1 MKYIRSFFMSLS
13 MFSVIPAPKYK
24 WDDKNVRHI
33 LKFYPFVGAIIGG
46 LWYLIYMILNYFSI
60 NYILMSAILVAF
72 PVYIT
77 GMLHLDGFMDVSDAI
92 LSRRDRETKIK
103 ILKDSCTGAFSVIS
117 LVILIMF
124 EYASINTILLEKKEI
139 IFIIFIP
146 IISRSFSA
154 LMILINKDLKAST
167 LTKFFK
173 ENTNK
178 FDRILQIIIIS
189 ILIIII
195 YLLLGIKY
203 DIILVIMC
211 ICMFYKTYKNVKD
224 LDGINGDVAGYCLI
238 TGELV
243 GLITL
248 ALI

>member
-1 MKYIRSFFMSLS
+1 MKYIRSFFMALS

-24 WDDKNVRHI
+24 WEDKNVRHI
-33 LKFYPFVGAIIGG
+33 LKFYPFIGVIIG
-46 LWYLIYMILNYFSI
+46 LIWYLMYIILNKFNI
-60 NYILMSAILVAF
+60 NYMLESAILIAF
-72 PVYIT
+72 PIYIT

-124 EYASINTILLEKKEI
+124 EYAAMNSILFEKKNI

-146 IISRSFSA
+146 IISRCFSA
-154 LMILINKDLKAST
+154 FMILINKDLKEST
-167 LTKFFK
+167 LSKFFK

-178 FDRILQIIIIS
+178 FDRIFQIIIMLAL
-189 ILIIII
+189 LIVL

-203 DIILVIMC
+203 DFILIAMC

-224 LDGINGDVAGYCLI
+224 LDGINGDIVGYCLV

-243 GLITL
+243 GLILL
-248 ALI
+248 AIF